1 MPPPVRER
9 CSKKGF
15 RAIPHKSARESD
27 ERFFVRKRCKT
38 AGILCVFQ
46 GFTNAFLAEKSP
58 RGPHQSPTKYP
69 QGVCRIRSA
78 AKLLT
83 AALWGLVG
91 KGGTAK
97 RLNFCPRK
105 GKMKDTKLVP
115 TQSEDAFVRCCL
127 NYNIVMLGNNGK
139 NGAYPTICVVFMKDP
154 NCGFPVDRISFSSYD
169 SHENNP

>member
-1 MPPPVRER
+1 MCISSFHSGFVGEKNRQSPQTQLCGIAITQKSPSDSAP
-9 CSKKGF
+9 KGISIM
-15 RAIPHKSARESD
+15 AIPHKSARESD
-27 ERFFVRKRCKT
+27 EIFFVIKRCKT
-38 AGILCVFQ
+38 AGILCVLQ

-97 RLNFCPRK
+97 RLNFCPLK

-127 NYNIVMLGNNGK
+127 
-139 NGAYPTICVVFMKDP
+139 
-154 NCGFPVDRISFSSYD
+154 R
-169 SHENNP
+169 